1 MKLLC
6 ILITL
11 AFVNV
16 VPIMTADYAN
26 SVYTTNKYIKEVFDR
41 DPTILKTAISNIIDG
56 DKTFETLNVMLAIPD
71 KANYWFTIEHDDS
84 FLSNLPEHIAIADQ
98 EAVQQAIS
106 QVTDIPVP
114 QLGPNENFEND
125 SLAQLGVARRR
136 ITGVIT
142 KNLLIEAID
151 DGTPGFF
158 NLDEICILIGLL
170 RSMQHPDNHI
180 RTTSVDPD
188 GSECTLTSR
197 NGNIFRYKPHL
208 GYIVAVRPVRRNR
221 VDYVEVLREM
231 DTWFRYYY

>member
-84 FLSNLPEHIAIADQ
+84 FINNLPEHIAIADQ

-125 SLAQLGVARRR
+125 SLAQLGEARRR
-136 ITGVIT
+136 ITGEVT
-142 KNLLIEAID
+142 KNVLIEAIS
-151 DGTPGFF
+151 
-158 NLDEICILIGLL
+158 LL
-170 RSMQHPDNHI
+170 RSMERPDTYI
-180 RTTSVDPD
+180 KTASVDPA
-188 GSECTLTSR
+188 GYECILTSQ
-197 NGNIFRYKPHL
+197 NGNTFQYRAHH
-208 GYIVAVRPVRRNR
+208 GYIAAVRPVGGNR
-221 VDYVEVLREM
+221 VGYVDVLSELLSP
-231 DTWFRYYY
+231 WFYFYSYRSTNQHS

>member
-84 FLSNLPEHIAIADQ
+84 FINNLPEHIAIADQ

-151 DGTPGFF
+151 DGTPGIPY
-158 NLDEICILIGLL
+158 LTKVCRLLGLL
-170 RSMQHPDNHI
+170 RSMRFPDSYI
-180 RTTSVDPD
+180 KSVNVEL
-188 GSECTLTSR
+188 GVHCILTSQ
-197 NGNIFRYKPHL
+197 NGSFLYRKL
-208 GYIVAVRPVRRNR
+208 VGFIVEVRPIGPNR
-221 VDYVEVLREM
+221 TELVDVLSEI
-231 DTWFRYYY
+231 DPWFPYIH